1 MTRLGLALLAQLAL
15 AIRKDQVEQMDVSGD
30 SVTQVLDQL
39 VDLTPHFTG
48 PGVLHVAG
56 KQFRCCKKN
65 SEDHGIVVD
74 ASPRE
79 KEPLFSGCRGYVGL
93 LYKSYTE
100 TKSPKCLAW
109 TSGLPAEL
117 STLGADVVETSTITV
132 PKVMREAGQQVW
144 SLSVKLIDPRVD
156 MPLRGMQ
163 VRAMSSDSTTLF
175 GMSEANRTGWITFT
189 GVPFGSDLV
198 QLRPPEGYKP
208 AQYFYDKKKSC
219 EDSESCFT
227 QLAVA
232 KV

>member
-100 TKSPKCLAW
+100 TKD
-109 TSGLPAEL
+109 GL
-117 STLGADVVETSTITV
+117 
-132 PKVMREAGQQVW
+132 R
-144 SLSVKLIDPRVD
+144 PRTAQL
-156 MPLRGMQ
+156 PGSRGM
-163 VRAMSSDSTTLF
+163 
-175 GMSEANRTGWITFT
+175 
-189 GVPFGSDLV
+189 
-198 QLRPPEGYKP
+198 
-208 AQYFYDKKKSC
+208 
-219 EDSESCFT
+219 
-227 QLAVA
+227 
-232 KV
+232 